1 MVIGQI
7 GVLGAS
13 AAKHV
18 EKELNIVPVAAQIPH
33 QVNTDYPVMVFPD
46 SNQKQIS
53 SKESMIN
60 GNMLAWRKILM

>member
-7 GVLGAS
+7 GVHGVSVVRA
-13 AAKHV
+13 V
-18 EKELNIVPVAAQIPH
+18 EPELNIVSVPAQIRR
-33 QVNTDYPVMVFPD
+33 QVNTDYPVTAYPD

-60 GNMLAWRKILM
+60 GNMLEWKKILI